1 MRIRPSPLRGA
12 IAHKVI
18 LPRNFQIQIQNP
30 IRLFL
35 SFNQLRYPRT
45 MIYLIERF
53 SLDIYNTIY
62 IISSS
67 LNWFRKSTNNAHYT
81 FLLVRLS
88 FGHINLMVQAGVCV
102 DVFPVNAKTVRV
114 ATVL

>member
-1 MRIRPSPLRGA
+1 MRTSPRGA
-12 IAHKVI
+12 IAHKVL

-30 IRLFL
+30 IGLFL

-53 SLDIYNTIY
+53 SLEIYNTIY

-67 LNWFRKSTNNAHYT
+67 LNCLESRPTMLITLFCWYG
-81 FLLVRLS
+81 LVSVIL
-88 FGHINLMVQAGVCV
+88 V
-102 DVFPVNAKTVRV
+102 
-114 ATVL
+114 

>member
-1 MRIRPSPLRGA
+1 ML
-12 IAHKVI
+12 
-18 LPRNFQIQIQNP
+18 
-30 IRLFL
+30 RLFL
-35 SFNQLRYPRT
+35 SLNQLRYPGT

-53 SLDIYNTIY
+53 SLEIYNTIY

-88 FGHINLMVQAGVCV
+88 FGHISLMVQTGVCV
-102 DVFPVNAKTVRV
+102 DVFPVDVKTVRV
-114 ATVL
+114 AAVL